1 MEINSTIQS
10 YEDISSLEMFEENK
24 EITLDN
30 FENIC
35 LYAKSILSSIV
46 GNWEK

>member
-24 EITLDN
+24 ERRIQTWGATVSKAL
-30 FENIC
+30 
-35 LYAKSILSSIV
+35 
-46 GNWEK
+46 W